1 MIILFFYGLVISVWP
16 TDMMLV
22 FRLFNSFMLFTV
34 VLYLFAIE
42 YRVSPGFTIYVFVVV
57 GDSIYSIVGI
67 FNIWFIDKLSF
78 IKLFNSFILFTVV
91 LLFLAIEY
99 RVSPFCTV

>member
-67 FNIWFIDKLSF
+67 FNI
-78 IKLFNSFILFTVV
+78 
-91 LLFLAIEY
+91 
-99 RVSPFCTV
+99 